1 MSATPVLE
9 RVLGRLDL
17 LLFSLCAVLTIDTLA
32 SAASIGPA
40 WFAWWGL
47 VVVFFFLPYGLV
59 TAELGAAWPDEGGPF
74 VWVRAGLGP
83 RWGALAA
90 WFYWVNVAYWT
101 PSVALVF
108 ASTFDS
114 IFLRPHLPVAFRQG
128 PGQAWLE
135 CGLALVVTWLTVLF
149 GLLRLRVSKW
159 VPNLGAV
166 VKVALF
172 AGLGLLGV
180 AGVLAGQPP
189 ANDLAPARF
198 LPRLSDSLA
207 FLPVVLYNGLGF
219 ELMSAAGGEMRA
231 PQRDVPRAILLSGA
245 LITAL
250 YALGALGILL
260 AVPLSELSLLTG
272 TWDALQALARPWGAA
287 AGWLAWLLGLGFLY
301 ACLANVVAW
310 SLGANRVIAAAA
322 LDGLAPEFFG
332 RLHPVRGTPQSAF
345 LAMGLLGSALLVG
358 NALFSDS
365 AVNVFWLTFKLAS
378 LCFLVP
384 YLLVFPAFLRLRL
397 TEPGRPRP
405 YRLPG
410 GPLAAGAACLSSFL
424 CVAAAGVLFFA
435 PTPGSADP
443 WGEFAWLAGQ
453 TLLTLL
459 VGLLL
464 VPRPPRA
471 AS

>member
-1 MSATPVLE
+1 MSARPVFE

-47 VVVFFFLPYGLV
+47 VVLFFFLPYGLI

-83 RWGALAA
+83 RWAALAA

-114 IFLRPHLPVAFRQG
+114 IFLKPHLPPALQQG
-128 PGQAWLE
+128 AGQAWLE
-135 CGLALVVTWLTVLF
+135 AGLALLVTWLTVLF

-159 VPNLGAV
+159 VPNLGAL

-172 AGLGLLGV
+172 AGLGLLGL
-180 AGVLAGQPP
+180 ASLLAGRPP
-189 ANDLAPARF
+189 ANDLAPTRF
-198 LPRLSDSLA
+198 VPRLSDSLA

-219 ELMSAAGGEMRA
+219 ELMSAAGGEMRH

-245 LITAL
+245 FITAL

-272 TWDALQALARPWGAA
+272 TWDALQALARPWGTR
-287 AGWLAWLLGLGFLY
+287 AGWLALALGLGFLY
-301 ACLANVVAW
+301 ACLANVVTW

-322 LDGLAPEFFG
+322 LEGLAPAFFG
-332 RLHPVRGTPQSAF
+332 RLHPTRGTPQAAF
-345 LAMGLLGSALLVG
+345 LAMGVVGSALLAG
-358 NALFSDS
+358 NALFSQD
-365 AVNVFWLTFKLAS
+365 AANVFWLTFRLAS

-384 YLLVFPAFLRLRL
+384 YLLVFPAFLRLRARQ
-397 TEPGRPRP
+397 PDVVRP

-410 GPLAAGAACLSSFL
+410 GPLAARLASLSCLA

-443 WGEFAWLAGQ
+443 WGEFAWLLGQ
-453 TLLTLL
+453 TLVTLL
-459 VGLLL
+459 LGLLL
-464 VPRPPRA
+464 VPRRPPA
-471 AS
+471 GA